1 MCQETPRDARYTH
14 PASVENWDNTKH
26 PGIKPDACI
35 CKKCMKRLKAQAAQ
49 QHQQP
54 QATTT
59 TEAAT
64 AAASKSTEPAEI
76 ASTEAMELQSSPTP
90 DQHGQGNAVQV
101 CSVAGCDL
109 PRHAAVSMTAAELQA
124 ALQEKIPDM
133 STLCLCNKHNMQ
145 LHDMARPTCAMCS
158 TRIVGTKRKCPNVG
172 ALQHQLNVAHG
183 ISISGDSTLCLTCY
197 KVQLELVDADG
208 ESRSTDHQLQV
219 LLQSLRKET
228 PSASRC
234 EAALISTAIFV
245 GQTLFE
251 NRALL
256 LATAADHHSALTDGE
271 AEMNNRWLLSSLQAK
286 LGTHLQHGSFG
297 GRKQGTLLY
306 RTGCDMAS
314 CLFKSLATARAETL
328 KNGRTQQNAEEL
340 CSKTT
345 FSSTT
350 DALESV
356 PRLHDLMKEQ
366 AARFKHR
373 EHADP
378 TSLSAMQLEAV
389 ITEINPG
396 LWRNVWL
403 MVYGNEEGG
412 KQNCPAKSP
421 YQHVKRVRCLFILSC
436 MMHAVVPSCTFPFH
450 LALSD
455 FVEAHSKSTELMRVL
470 SRVGATAGI
479 DTYKRYQKT
488 IIDKNSEAGVNA
500 NIPFAKFSIATI
512 DNIDKNEP
520 GKRMYCGDQ
529 SRGFHGTSIQSVT
542 PKPLT
547 GDITCCS
554 NERPAPH
561 QGFHCFS
568 QHAEPLAKRGRSRS
582 RTAVE
587 QKNPAK
593 VHQGMPCLPE
603 TQCDDALQCVQESAV
618 IGDCD
623 QSTSC
628 SAGNTENPEDTAAV
642 SYHQETTAPA
652 ELPVINLQ
660 PPVTITVNP
669 TSSPPDILPPAMSA
683 KWFNRNKLTM
693 EAFIPTN
700 EDTGV
705 LRSFSKLHH
714 EFLATDGHTSLKGH
728 FKSTFPSRPEQSKVL
743 YLGVTS
749 DPADSKDTMLNAL
762 RCLQALY
769 GVGRMLTHLV
779 VVGDGKTYDH
789 LLSLIR
795 EYGDELAWLVPFPG
809 DWHLLK
815 AIHPVLMRV
824 YWDAGLKSMAVAMGY
839 RGDLLSVLEKATNF
853 RKCHE
858 FLLLAH
864 EAIGRTMLQRCGNP
878 SATYDQLQEF
888 ATAMAERD
896 DTWRFW
902 VDFYFQHMTSYI
914 GLWVAVRTGNWD
926 LRVAAIKAAAPL
938 FHAFDRTYYLR
949 LLPHHLAHVASMP
962 GEIKAQFQSGS
973 FSVSLSSNAF
983 SSVGLD
989 ECHEMCINK
998 DLKAAIVHPR
1008 PEYIDRLARYLPHRG
1023 HVLHNFQDELFPE
1036 FAQEDRNRRD
1046 HSAAAVTKQQK
1057 ERLEN
1062 LKSIM
1067 AIMEKHSLLP
1077 LPTATGRGLVNV
1089 FSGTTATE
1097 EQRRDMLQF
1106 YTIGTAD
1113 YKAYVECRIMH
1124 LPSANPPR
1132 RQQRLRTFAPAT
1144 KKKRTTNQK
1153 EKNDKVRTTCLKRR
1167 IAWSQLHGLAASGT
1181 SS

>member
-1 MCQETPRDARYTH
+1 
-14 PASVENWDNTKH
+14 
-26 PGIKPDACI
+26 
-35 CKKCMKRLKAQAAQ
+35 
-49 QHQQP
+49 
-54 QATTT
+54 
-59 TEAAT
+59 
-64 AAASKSTEPAEI
+64 
-76 ASTEAMELQSSPTP
+76 
-90 DQHGQGNAVQV
+90 
-101 CSVAGCDL
+101 
-109 PRHAAVSMTAAELQA
+109 
-124 ALQEKIPDM
+124 
-133 STLCLCNKHNMQ
+133 
-145 LHDMARPTCAMCS
+145 
-158 TRIVGTKRKCPNVG
+158 
-172 ALQHQLNVAHG
+172 
-183 ISISGDSTLCLTCY
+183 
-197 KVQLELVDADG
+197 
-208 ESRSTDHQLQV
+208 
-219 LLQSLRKET
+219 
-228 PSASRC
+228 
-234 EAALISTAIFV
+234 
-245 GQTLFE
+245 
-251 NRALL
+251 
-256 LATAADHHSALTDGE
+256 
-271 AEMNNRWLLSSLQAK
+271 
-286 LGTHLQHGSFG
+286 
-297 GRKQGTLLY
+297 
-306 RTGCDMAS
+306 
-314 CLFKSLATARAETL
+314 
-328 KNGRTQQNAEEL
+328 
-340 CSKTT
+340 
-345 FSSTT
+345 
-350 DALESV
+350 
-356 PRLHDLMKEQ
+356 
-366 AARFKHR
+366 
-373 EHADP
+373 
-378 TSLSAMQLEAV
+378 
-389 ITEINPG
+389 
-396 LWRNVWL
+396 
-403 MVYGNEEGG
+403 
-412 KQNCPAKSP
+412 
-421 YQHVKRVRCLFILSC
+421 
-436 MMHAVVPSCTFPFH
+436 
-450 LALSD
+450 
-455 FVEAHSKSTELMRVL
+455 
-470 SRVGATAGI
+470 
-479 DTYKRYQKT
+479 
-488 IIDKNSEAGVNA
+488 
-500 NIPFAKFSIATI
+500 
-512 DNIDKNEP
+512 
-520 GKRMYCGDQ
+520 
-529 SRGFHGTSIQSVT
+529 
-542 PKPLT
+542 
-547 GDITCCS
+547 
-554 NERPAPH
+554 
-561 QGFHCFS
+561 
-568 QHAEPLAKRGRSRS
+568 
-582 RTAVE
+582 
-587 QKNPAK
+587 
-593 VHQGMPCLPE
+593 
-603 TQCDDALQCVQESAV
+603 
-618 IGDCD
+618 
-623 QSTSC
+623 
-628 SAGNTENPEDTAAV
+628 
-642 SYHQETTAPA
+642 
-652 ELPVINLQ
+652 
-660 PPVTITVNP
+660 
-669 TSSPPDILPPAMSA
+669 MSA

-1023 HVLHNFQDELFPE
+1023 HVLHNFQDELFP
-1036 FAQEDRNRRD
+1036 
-1046 HSAAAVTKQQK
+1046 
-1057 ERLEN
+1057 
-1062 LKSIM
+1062 
-1067 AIMEKHSLLP
+1067 
-1077 LPTATGRGLVNV
+1077 
-1089 FSGTTATE
+1089 
-1097 EQRRDMLQF
+1097 
-1106 YTIGTAD
+1106 
-1113 YKAYVECRIMH
+1113 
-1124 LPSANPPR
+1124 SANPPR